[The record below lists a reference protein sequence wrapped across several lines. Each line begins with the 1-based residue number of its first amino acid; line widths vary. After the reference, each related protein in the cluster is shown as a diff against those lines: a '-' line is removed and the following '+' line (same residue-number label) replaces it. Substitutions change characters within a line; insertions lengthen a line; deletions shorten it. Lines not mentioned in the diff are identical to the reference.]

1 MWLQGK
7 EYESNIFLYNS
18 YHSICLDKKD
28 IIFAEIEACNRLSKY
43 TRDEL
48 DKKVIEREIA
58 ELKMALDLIN

>member
-1 MWLQGK
+1 LIPV
-7 EYESNIFLYNS
+7 SL
-18 YHSICLDKKD
+18 CLDKKD
-28 IIFAEIEACNRLSKY
+28 IISAEIEACNRLSKY